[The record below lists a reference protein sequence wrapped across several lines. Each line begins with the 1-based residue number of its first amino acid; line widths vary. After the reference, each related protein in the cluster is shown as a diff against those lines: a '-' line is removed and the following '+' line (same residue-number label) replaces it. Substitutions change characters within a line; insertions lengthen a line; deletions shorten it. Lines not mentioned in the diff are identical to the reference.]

1 MKGQSKVNVLFS
13 KSYKFSIF
21 ITAKRTT
28 FTFLMT
34 RDTLSNADIKTTM
47 ISRST
52 NFYLEIIFRMKD
64 HTDKAFNSQSKV

>member
-13 KSYKFSIF
+13 KSYKLSIF
-21 ITAKRTT
+21 ITAKRTK

-34 RDTLSNADIKTTM
+34 TVTLSNADIKTTI

-52 NFYLEIIFRMKD
+52 NFYLETIFKMKD
-64 HTDKAFNSQSKV
+64 HTDKAFNS